1 MQQPT
6 TSHIIKGCIIAV
18 VLILF
23 NLATEYTSLKNINW
37 LVFVP
42 SILLVS
48 LALINVLHFAK
59 QAGPNSFGNLFA
71 FGFKTIAVATCIM
84 FLYTLLSIKYFFPQI
99 RQKAEQQT
107 KEYVLQQP
115 NILPGNVDTET
126 KNAMKGYLP
135 ITLSM
140 VIITTLVVGGVGSAI
155 GAVLART
162 STKQ

>member
-1 MQQPT
+1 MQQKI

-18 VLILF
+18 ILILF

-37 LVFVP
+37 LAFVP
-42 SILLVS
+42 TILLVS

-59 QAGPNSFGNLFA
+59 QAGPNSFGNFFA
-71 FGFKTIAVATCIM
+71 FGFKTIAVVTCIM

-115 NILPGNVDTET
+115 NILPGNVDAET
-126 KNAMKGYLP
+126 AKAMKAYLP
-135 ITLSM
+135 TTLSM
-140 VIITTLVVGGVGSAI
+140 VIISTLVVGAIGSAA
-155 GAVLART
+155 GAALAPK